1 MRTKGWIVPAGLAVM
16 LLAAGPALGAPPK
29 GDEELP
35 RDAEGRVILPWETF
49 KEVTGWD
56 EAKPEA
62 EEPGIFTLKWEEVED
77 LLGIKIEKVT
87 EATRVRIP
95 WQEFKALLE
104 WSLAQKREPEV
115 LPPTDW
121 TVTAATYEGELT
133 KDGAIFDAT
142 FQVHILKEKDWKTI
156 PLLPQTVAVHEA
168 LLPEE
173 TYLRQSDGHYELM
186 TTATGA
192 KDVKVTFSSA
202 VTEAAGA
209 NTTSFN
215 RVPSGTCILKLR
227 VADAEVDVKVANAQS
242 VVTRQEA
249 GVTHVVAAL
258 PAGAPVRISWER
270 AIPEAEKVPPKLYAE
285 TKTLVAVGDGI
296 LVCRERIDYNI
307 LHTGVRVLKLKL
319 PQGVSIL
326 EVTGD
331 RVRDWRVA
339 DDELTVSLSYEALG
353 KYTLNVT
360 YEKPTGEVR
369 AAGVSLPVL
378 RAADVVREK
387 GHIGVVALAN
397 VELSSP
403 ELKGA
408 TAIDVRELPPELL
421 AMTRQ
426 PILLAYRYVVE
437 QFDIPLAIKKHE
449 DVDVLVTI
457 VDSAVSTTMQ
467 TLDGRRL
474 TKVVYNVRN
483 NRKQFLRLAMP
494 EGAEIWSASV
504 SGRSI
509 RPARDEQGRVLIP
522 LVRSQG
528 ASRGLAAFPVEV
540 VYVEKG
546 EQPPEAGEL
555 EITLPQAS
563 EPITHLMVNLY
574 LPKEGKYTKP
584 WSSEPAIEGP
594 LTVVKQF
601 RSLFGAAGAE
611 PEKAAAALQQQAAA
625 RAEAATAAAG
635 ATPIRVHL
643 PIDGRLF
650 RLEKILVL
658 DEALFIRV
666 RYSGWKKQ

>member
-1 MRTKGWIVPAGLAVM
+1 
-16 LLAAGPALGAPPK
+16 
-29 GDEELP
+29 
-35 RDAEGRVILPWETF
+35 
-49 KEVTGWD
+49 
-56 EAKPEA
+56 
-62 EEPGIFTLKWEEVED
+62 
-77 LLGIKIEKVT
+77 
-87 EATRVRIP
+87 
-95 WQEFKALLE
+95 
-104 WSLAQKREPEV
+104 
-115 LPPTDW
+115 
-121 TVTAATYEGELT
+121 
-133 KDGAIFDAT
+133 
-142 FQVHILKEKDWKTI
+142 
-156 PLLPQTVAVHEA
+156 
-168 LLPEE
+168 
-173 TYLRQSDGHYELM
+173 
-186 TTATGA
+186 
-192 KDVKVTFSSA
+192 
-202 VTEAAGA
+202 
-209 NTTSFN
+209 
-215 RVPSGTCILKLR
+215 
-227 VADAEVDVKVANAQS
+227 
-242 VVTRQEA
+242 
-249 GVTHVVAAL
+249 
-258 PAGAPVRISWER
+258 
-270 AIPEAEKVPPKLYAE
+270 
-285 TKTLVAVGDGI
+285 
-296 LVCRERIDYNI
+296 DYNI

-353 KYTLNVT
+353 KYTLSVT

-666 RYSGWKKQ
+666 RYSGWKKK

>member
-1 MRTKGWIVPAGLAVM
+1 
-16 LLAAGPALGAPPK
+16 
-29 GDEELP
+29 
-35 RDAEGRVILPWETF
+35 
-49 KEVTGWD
+49 
-56 EAKPEA
+56 
-62 EEPGIFTLKWEEVED
+62 
-77 LLGIKIEKVT
+77 
-87 EATRVRIP
+87 
-95 WQEFKALLE
+95 
-104 WSLAQKREPEV
+104 V

-142 FQVHILKEKDWKTI
+142 FQVYILKEKDWKTI

-168 LLPEE
+168 VLPEE
-173 TYLRQSDGHYELM
+173 AYLRQSGGHYELM
-186 TTATGA
+186 TAATGA
-192 KDVKVTFSSA
+192 KEVKVKFSSA

-209 NTTSFN
+209 SATSFN

-242 VVTRQEA
+242 VVTHQEA

-326 EVTGD
+326 EVTGS

-339 DDELTVSLSYEALG
+339 DDELTVSLSYEAIG
-353 KYTLNVT
+353 KYTLSVT

-403 ELKGA
+403 KLKGA

-457 VDSAVSTTMQ
+457 VDSAVLTTMQ

-509 RPARDEQGRVLIP
+509 RPARDEQGRVLIL

-546 EQPPEAGEL
+546 EQPPETGEL
-555 EITLPQAS
+555 KIQLPQAS

-594 LTVVKQF
+594 LTVVEQF

-611 PEKAAAALQQQAAA
+611 PEKAAAALQQRAQA
-625 RAEAATAAAG
+625 RADAATAAAG

-658 DEALFIRV
+658 DEALFIKV
-666 RYSGWKKQ
+666 RYSGWKKE